1 MPDPV
6 GSLLSKEHEYRSRQI
21 VRQGSA
27 LLFNLSLV
35 LFIVALIAF
44 GGLFFYRRVLETTR
58 ADWADQVKKREAEF
72 NAEGGVGRLLDTASA
87 LGTARELIAKHVFP
101 SNIFKLLEEVT
112 LPRVQFSSF
121 SYARDSRKI
130 DLAGVAASYKT
141 VADEVRILEAHP
153 QIEKVDFGG
162 LFVNDKN
169 LVNFRLAVVFKPSLL
184 SFLGESSAVGSQQ
197 P

>member
-1 MPDPV
+1 MLP
-6 GSLLSKEHEYRSRQI
+6 KERESRSARI
-21 VRQGSA
+21 VQQSGA

-35 LFIVALIAF
+35 LFLVALVAF
-44 GGLFFYRRVLETTR
+44 GGLFFYRRALETTR
-58 ADWADQVKKREAEF
+58 AEWADQVKKREADF
-72 NAEGGVGRLLDTASA
+72 NAEGGVGRLLDTANA
-87 LGTARELIAKHVFP
+87 LAVTRELIAKHVFP

-121 SYARDSRKI
+121 SYARDSRKV

-162 LFVNDKN
+162 LFVNDKG
-169 LVNFRLAVVFKPSLL
+169 LINFRLAVVFKPSLL
-184 SFLGESSAVGSQQ
+184 GFLGESPGVAGQSQ
-197 P
+197 